1 MNLSLWDKLGDW
13 LVLLA
18 AFFLSG
24 ALVVTRN
31 EPAMLGFRTRALEWS
46 AAIENR
52 LAWIGD
58 YVGALEEN
66 RRLREDNIRLS
77 SQVARLRSHQI
88 ENVRLRRLLTLRDTL
103 RSDVIAARVISKNLT
118 THRGLLTLSVGAR
131 DGIRKDMAVVDERGL
146 IGKTVLV
153 SERYSRV
160 MPLLNTDLRIPAK
173 VQPSGASGIL
183 RWQGDRRD
191 RLIME
196 HVVKT
201 EPVHSGQQVVASG
214 YSQVFPVDYVVG
226 VVDSVLLRPGRIE
239 FTIYV
244 RPAASV
250 DDAEHVFVVAA
261 LPDSERTALEQ
272 LPVQ

>member
-13 LVLLA
+13 LVLLTA
-18 AFFLSG
+18 LFLSA
-24 ALVVTRN
+24 ALLVARN
-31 EPAMLGFRTRALEWS
+31 ETAMLGFRTRALEWS
-46 AAIENR
+46 SAVENR

-77 SQVARLRSHQI
+77 SQVARLRGHRV
-88 ENVRLRRLLTLRDTL
+88 ENDRLRSLLALRDTL
-103 RSDVIAARVISKNLT
+103 RAEMVAARVISKTLST
-118 THRGLLTLSVGAR
+118 QRGLLTLDVGAR
-131 DGIRKDMAVVDERGL
+131 DGVAQEMAVVDERGVV
-146 IGKTVLV
+146 GKTVLV
-153 SERYSRV
+153 SERFSRV
-160 MPLLNTDLRIPAK
+160 MPLLNTDLRVPAK
-173 VQPSGASGIL
+173 IEPSGAAGIL

-201 EPVHSGQQVVASG
+201 EPVRPGQRVVASG
-214 YSQVFPVDYVVG
+214 HSQVFPVNYSVG

-244 RPAASV
+244 RPSASV
-250 DDAEHVFVVAA
+250 DDADHVFVVTA
-261 LPDSERTALEQ
+261 LPDSERTALEALQ
-272 LPVQ
+272 IQ

>member
-13 LVLLA
+13 LVLLTA
-18 AFFLSG
+18 LFLSA
-24 ALVVTRN
+24 ALLVARN
-31 EPAMLGFRTRALEWS
+31 ETAMLGFRTRALEWS
-46 AAIENR
+46 SAVENR

-77 SQVARLRSHQI
+77 SQVARLRGHRV
-88 ENVRLRRLLTLRDTL
+88 ENDRLRSLLALRDTL
-103 RSDVIAARVISKNLT
+103 RAEMVAARVISKTLST
-118 THRGLLTLSVGAR
+118 QRGLLTLDVGAR
-131 DGIRKDMAVVDERGL
+131 DGIAQEMAVVDERGVV
-146 IGKTVLV
+146 GKTVLV
-153 SERYSRV
+153 SERFSRV
-160 MPLLNTDLRIPAK
+160 MPLLNTDLRVPAK
-173 VQPSGASGIL
+173 IEPSGAAGIL

-201 EPVHSGQQVVASG
+201 EPVRQGQRVVASG
-214 YSQVFPVDYVVG
+214 HSQVFPVNYSVG

-244 RPAASV
+244 RPSASV
-250 DDAEHVFVVAA
+250 DDADHVFVVTA
-261 LPDSERTALEQ
+261 LPDSERTALEALQ
-272 LPVQ
+272 IQ